1 MWNKNIKRGSIWS
14 VKSYNQYE
22 NENYL
27 GMSLNTSYV
36 LILSYFLDSNNIHK
50 FTYLKATYFKKP
62 NTLYTEIT
70 FKGEPLYI
78 DIESLHTGQQECL
91 EFYKGYIDYDTVNTI
106 VDLTKD
112 YFHLKH
118 EKPTITSYKQKNVQ
132 ANIPQNNLQQ
142 KIYKFGINIFVTPSN
157 DVKITNSNRI
167 ILSKTAKMDILNNSA
182 TQEQIQ
188 HLCNK
193 YKIYPTKAIRE
204 IKNRLVYQYK
214 NK

>member
-22 NENYL
+22 DENYL

-36 LILSYFLDSNNIHK
+36 LILSYFLDNYNVHK

-62 NTLYTEIT
+62 NKLYTEIN

-78 DIESLHTGQQECL
+78 DIEFLHTGQQECL
-91 EFYKGYIDYDTVNTI
+91 EFYKGCIDYQVVNNI

-112 YFHLKH
+112 YFNLKH
-118 EKPTITSYKQKNVQ
+118 EKPINLSKKV
-132 ANIPQNNLQQ
+132 ILQNTTVTTDLQQ

-157 DVKITNSNRI
+157 NVKITNSNRI
-167 ILSKTAKMDILNNSA
+167 ILSDIAKKDILQNSFD
-182 TQEQIQ
+182 EEHIQ

>member
-22 NENYL
+22 YENYL

-36 LILSYFLDSNNIHK
+36 LILSYFVDNYNIHK

-62 NTLYTEIT
+62 NKLYTQII

-91 EFYKGYIDYDTVNTI
+91 EFYKGCIDSSTVNNI

-112 YFHLKH
+112 YFNLKS
-118 EKPTITSYKQKNVQ
+118 EKPRNTFKKINTQNTIISDNS
-132 ANIPQNNLQQ
+132 QQ
-142 KIYKFGINIFVTPSN
+142 KIYKFGIDIFVTPSDN
-157 DVKITNSNRI
+157 VKITNTNRLK
-167 ILSKTAKMDILNNSA
+167 LSDRAKQDILKNSFD
-182 TQEQIQ
+182 EEHIQ
-188 HLCNK
+188 YLCSK
-193 YKIYPTKAIRE
+193 YKIYPTKAIKE